1 MSHAYNHTYTS
12 IHTSICINVCLY
24 LSRPL
29 YCIPIIITCNL
40 ISLSLIYIHT
50 YVHIYTYIGNDYLP
64 KIRGITIEKT
74 LLAYGTVMKLL
85 PPDRRYLLD
94 LERNTFNYIAL
105 YLLMNEL
112 RCASVQLHVH
122 IPRPIHCLHDLI
134 QKGII
139 QSDMIWNDTY
149 YEHTANQTTTWS
161 TSLTINNHTYT
172 TNTNTYTS
180 KTAARNS
187 LSIHILQLLHPISL
201 QETKIRRKIAQN
213 ILSTYQ
219 KNVIKEEK
227 AQFRSLIETLVLP
240 SEEIEKEYE
249 NLWVNVATYD
259 DTEDEVV
266 EGEEG
271 DVFTDG
277 DSSATS
283 GNNQSSMTGVP
294 SGSSTPTVAASAA
307 YHRTLV
313 PDPLMLSIDEG
324 DIASDPLR
332 VYDEVDDGDLA
343 GVSIPTDTDSTN
355 GDSDD
360 EDGSGGSTLGEE
372 VDEVESSEEDRY
384 SESLLI
390 KDMEDDDNGACIPLY
405 LYILCY
411 TYTSYNSIWYTL
423 CTFYTIHVSYDIGS
437 VTEEG
442 YARYV
447 SDSDVEEYLK
457 GLLWV
462 AQMYTG
468 ACVKG
473 LCIHAYKAALCICI
487 ISTS

>member
-1 MSHAYNHTYTS
+1 M
-12 IHTSICINVCLY
+12 
-24 LSRPL
+24 
-29 YCIPIIITCNL
+29 
-40 ISLSLIYIHT
+40 
-50 YVHIYTYIGNDYLP
+50 YIGNDYLP

-112 RCASVQLHVH
+112 RCSSVQLHVH

-134 QKGII
+134 QKGVI

-149 YEHTANQTTTWS
+149 YEDTANQTTTWS

-213 ILSTYQ
+213 LLSTYQ

-259 DTEDEVV
+259 DTDDTEEEVV
-266 EGEEG
+266 E
-271 DVFTDG
+271 DVSDVYSDG
-277 DSSATS
+277 DISD
-283 GNNQSSMTGVP
+283 
-294 SGSSTPTVAASAA
+294 SSTNEGSLTGAAGGSASLTAPVAGH
-307 YHRTLV
+307 HRPLV

-324 DIASDPLR
+324 DVNADPLR

-343 GVSIPTDTDSTN
+343 GVSVRTDTDST
-355 GDSDD
+355 
-360 EDGSGGSTLGEE
+360 DGRGGSNVGEGEGEE
-372 VDEVESSEEDRY
+372 EEEEEEGSSEEDRY

-390 KDMEDDDNGACIPLY
+390 KDMEDDDNGAYYIPLLLHY
-405 LYILCY
+405 SCTHHIL
-411 TYTSYNSIWYTL
+411 
-423 CTFYTIHVSYDIGS
+423 
-437 VTEEG
+437 
-442 YARYV
+442 A
-447 SDSDVEEYLK
+447 
-457 GLLWV
+457 
-462 AQMYTG
+462 
-468 ACVKG
+468 
-473 LCIHAYKAALCICI
+473 
-487 ISTS
+487 

>member
-1 MSHAYNHTYTS
+1 MN
-12 IHTSICINVCLY
+12 
-24 LSRPL
+24 
-29 YCIPIIITCNL
+29 
-40 ISLSLIYIHT
+40 
-50 YVHIYTYIGNDYLP
+50 IGNDYLP

-134 QKGII
+134 QKGVI
-139 QSDMIWNDTY
+139 QSDMIWQDIY

-172 TNTNTYTS
+172 TNTNTFTS

-187 LSIHILQLLHPISL
+187 LSIHILQLLHPMSL
-201 QETKIRRKIAQN
+201 QETKVRRKQAQN

-219 KNVIKEEK
+219 KNVINEEK

-259 DTEDEVV
+259 DTEDDVV
-266 EGEEG
+266 EGEDG

-277 DSSATS
+277 DSSAISGKNEGSNIGSVGVSTS
-283 GNNQSSMTGVP
+283 
-294 SGSSTPTVAASAA
+294 PTASVAH
-307 YHRTLV
+307 HRPLV

-324 DIASDPLR
+324 DIGADPLR

-343 GVSIPTDTDSTN
+343 GVSVRTDTDST
-355 GDSDD
+355 
-360 EDGSGGSTLGEE
+360 DGRGGSNVGEGE
-372 VDEVESSEEDRY
+372 GEVEEEEEEGSSSEEDRY

-390 KDMEDDDNGACIPLY
+390 KDMEDDDNGAYYIPLLLHY
-405 LYILCY
+405 SCTHHIL
-411 TYTSYNSIWYTL
+411 
-423 CTFYTIHVSYDIGS
+423 
-437 VTEEG
+437 
-442 YARYV
+442 A
-447 SDSDVEEYLK
+447 
-457 GLLWV
+457 
-462 AQMYTG
+462 
-468 ACVKG
+468 
-473 LCIHAYKAALCICI
+473 
-487 ISTS
+487 